1 MACVVHILYYT
12 LLICE
17 SMNPRLILKVLI
29 ALMLFPALICLFLP
43 GTIATSYTKIMHPL
57 ALLIGGLLSLRVASI
72 YKNWLRK
79 MFIFLSLFLFFMML
93 VSIDPLVEL
102 LRAVFGTRFP
112 LFVLVMQWT
121 TYAMLVL
128 SSLYALKVTELRKLG
143 MAGWIA
149 IMAVS
154 VLGVVIVTYPSVLQQ
169 IISFHNAGIYTI
181 SLLLIRLTDVAI
193 VIMLVPV
200 VVLYAKQKRLE
211 GRESITFTTII
222 CGIIL
227 SLTAAYVYEIV
238 FDVPLYVVAQ
248 TVYHTGSILDAL
260 YLFSYL
266 IIATGL
272 YVHKKYD
279 EWGFDMIEQ
288 ALGG

>member
-1 MACVVHILYYT
+1 
-12 LLICE
+12 
-17 SMNPRLILKVLI
+17 MNPRLILKVLI
-29 ALMLFPALICLFLP
+29 VLMLFPALICLFLP
-43 GTIATSYTKIMHPL
+43 GTIANSYTKIMHPL

-93 VSIDPLVEL
+93 VNIDPLVEL
-102 LRAVFGTRFP
+102 LRAVFGNQFP
-112 LFVLVMQWT
+112 LFVLIMQWT
-121 TYAMLVL
+121 TYTMLVL
-128 SSLYALKVTELRKLG
+128 CSLYALKVTELRKLG
-143 MAGWIA
+143 MEGWIA

-169 IISFHNAGIYTI
+169 MIGVHNAGIYTI

-227 SLTAAYVYEIV
+227 SLTAVYVYEIV

-248 TVYHTGSILDAL
+248 AVYHTGSILDAL

-266 IIATGL
+266 IIAAGL

-288 ALGG
+288 ALLGG